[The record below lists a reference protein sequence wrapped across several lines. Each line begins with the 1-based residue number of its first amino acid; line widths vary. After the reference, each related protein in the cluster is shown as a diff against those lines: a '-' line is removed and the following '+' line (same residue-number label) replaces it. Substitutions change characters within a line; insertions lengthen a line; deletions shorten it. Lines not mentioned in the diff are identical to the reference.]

1 MFVLLPFF
9 STQAQENKAITIP
22 QFTLSSWNSSA
33 YRLEV
38 PETIL
43 GDRSGGATDRTG
55 KSFTLSAWINMD
67 KFTNES
73 NNKGNVIMGHGARA
87 HLNYNGSLVLATTTD
102 GTLKIISGSGKA
114 LSGDLNAT
122 VALNTWTYLTLVYD
136 NSDFSVKVYKDGT
149 LIETRNN
156 GSQLTLF
163 SDNPCIFFVGGA
175 GFSGLCDEMQFY
187 NKALTA
193 DEVAQ
198 AYNNDPQGVSGL
210 TAWYDF
216 NEIESGTTGTFTNKA
231 TDSAHA
237 DTKAVFY
244 KLTGGSTNSDG
255 GLISNTGF
263 TETAPALA
271 EGRTIVTTTMY
282 TVTLPE
288 TVENG
293 TLTVMNGE
301 NALNPGV
308 NEVEEG
314 AELTITA
321 TPAADYRLE
330 SLTVNDASFE
340 SGATYAVNE
349 NATIAVSFVEIE
361 KHSVSVN
368 VPDGVEYQ
376 VTLNGEPVEDLS
388 SVVVGSELTL
398 TISALPQGKKI
409 ASVTLGETPLEANQ
423 DGTYTFT
430 VTADATLT
438 ITLADVIDY
447 YTATLPQTVENGTL
461 TVMNGETAL
470 NPGENAQIAEGT
482 ILTITATPAADY
494 RLESLT
500 VNGTPIESGATYA
513 VNENTTIAVSFVEIE
528 KHSVSV
534 NAPED
539 VEYQVTLNGE
549 PVEDLSSVVVGSEL
563 TLTITVPQ
571 GKKLVSVTFGDEPL
585 EANEDGTYTFT
596 VTADATITVTLADIV
611 YYSVTLPE
619 TVENGTL
626 TVMNGDAALN
636 AGENTQIEEGTTLTI
651 TATPNSGYEILSLQV
666 NGTDFNSGDT
676 YVVNQNTTIAVSF
689 QIEGPKA
696 VLVPSLN
703 GDKKYQ
709 FRFDDIVL
717 GEHENGVNNSWN
729 GGNVTGT
736 DHRARNFTMSAWVK
750 AVSTEGQILGH
761 GQSLFYGATGTFGVF
776 LDNGRL
782 TLKARAWEDSGSC
795 PGISDVATSATLTT
809 DEWAFI
815 SVVVDDTNRTIKLY
829 KNGKLAGTG
838 DLSVITENGVREGH
852 GIGLLQDECVF
863 FVGNGG
869 FSCYVDEVQLWNKAL
884 NEKELKESVRGGYTQ
899 ENMPQ
904 ELIAYYKV
912 TSESEAELENKGTY
926 GACPAGVV
934 EGTTHREEAPYW
946 ADVYTCDF
954 ISVQIVAGHTFP
966 TNNLTIT
973 QPTEGGSF
981 KVVNAQNEEVT
992 SGPVEQFTALT
1003 VVAEP
1008 AEGYALSQVLVNGE
1022 PNDGTTFVI
1031 EDDTEVTVEFVKLV
1045 TVSYTETTGGHV
1057 EMFIDDA
1064 AEASEF
1070 GSVMPGSKVTL
1081 KVTADEGYRL
1091 ASLLINNEEK
1101 KDALVDNAYTIEAID
1116 GDVTV
1121 AATFEEIPYW
1131 QVTCMVMG
1139 EGTVTITDD
1148 ESNVYASG
1156 SEIIENT
1163 FVKLVFN
1170 PEEGYKVS
1178 EFSDNDGSLLDQ
1190 ISNNVYEVG
1199 ALTSA
1204 HFYYVTF
1211 TTSVGID
1218 NESIDAVSIYYNAG
1232 MLYANGLNEEATL
1245 AIYDLAGKLVKV
1257 ATEAPV
1263 NVSDLANG
1271 CYIVKVKM
1279 NNAEKVVKF
1288 IKR

>member
-1 MFVLLPFF
+1 M
-9 STQAQENKAITIP
+9 
-22 QFTLSSWNSSA
+22 
-33 YRLEV
+33 
-38 PETIL
+38 
-43 GDRSGGATDRTG
+43 
-55 KSFTLSAWINMD
+55 
-67 KFTNES
+67 
-73 NNKGNVIMGHGARA
+73 
-87 HLNYNGSLVLATTTD
+87 
-102 GTLKIISGSGKA
+102 
-114 LSGDLNAT
+114 
-122 VALNTWTYLTLVYD
+122 
-136 NSDFSVKVYKDGT
+136 
-149 LIETRNN
+149 
-156 GSQLTLF
+156 
-163 SDNPCIFFVGGA
+163 
-175 GFSGLCDEMQFY
+175 
-187 NKALTA
+187 
-193 DEVAQ
+193 
-198 AYNNDPQGVSGL
+198 
-210 TAWYDF
+210 
-216 NEIESGTTGTFTNKA
+216 
-231 TDSAHA
+231 
-237 DTKAVFY
+237 
-244 KLTGGSTNSDG
+244 
-255 GLISNTGF
+255 
-263 TETAPALA
+263 
-271 EGRTIVTTTMY
+271 
-282 TVTLPE
+282 
-288 TVENG
+288 
-293 TLTVMNGE
+293 
-301 NALNPGV
+301 
-308 NEVEEG
+308 
-314 AELTITA
+314 
-321 TPAADYRLE
+321 
-330 SLTVNDASFE
+330 
-340 SGATYAVNE
+340 
-349 NATIAVSFVEIE
+349 
-361 KHSVSVN
+361 
-368 VPDGVEYQ
+368 
-376 VTLNGEPVEDLS
+376 
-388 SVVVGSELTL
+388 
-398 TISALPQGKKI
+398 
-409 ASVTLGETPLEANQ
+409 
-423 DGTYTFT
+423 
-430 VTADATLT
+430 
-438 ITLADVIDY
+438 
-447 YTATLPQTVENGTL
+447 
-461 TVMNGETAL
+461 
-470 NPGENAQIAEGT
+470 
-482 ILTITATPAADY
+482 
-494 RLESLT
+494 
-500 VNGTPIESGATYA
+500 
-513 VNENTTIAVSFVEIE
+513 
-528 KHSVSV
+528 
-534 NAPED
+534 
-539 VEYQVTLNGE
+539 
-549 PVEDLSSVVVGSEL
+549 
-563 TLTITVPQ
+563 
-571 GKKLVSVTFGDEPL
+571 
-585 EANEDGTYTFT
+585 
-596 VTADATITVTLADIV
+596 
-611 YYSVTLPE
+611 
-619 TVENGTL
+619 
-626 TVMNGDAALN
+626 
-636 AGENTQIEEGTTLTI
+636 
-651 TATPNSGYEILSLQV
+651 
-666 NGTDFNSGDT
+666 
-676 YVVNQNTTIAVSF
+676 
-689 QIEGPKA
+689 
-696 VLVPSLN
+696 VPSLN